1 MSYLEREQCTFDELP
16 FNEVDSLVFSSLCYL
31 RWERACSCVP
41 SVSLDASSPQGV
53 RLHDV
58 LSLCDTS
65 AIIQGNWLEDSKET
79 ELFLQACRA
88 SRRLRDVVVTF
99 YADEMS
105 EAIEKQF
112 SATTFILINA
122 DLSENRLNGNKLDSA
137 DKSAANNSVDHKDVS
152 KEGSANTS
160 AANRRADTFNQDA
173 MSLDKPGAGCLAYV
187 AFRGTDGT
195 FAGWKED
202 FNLSFI
208 EVIPSHRSAAAYLSG
223 IADALPGSL
232 IVGGHSKGGNLAEY
246 AALTCAEA
254 VFNRIQGVY
263 NHDGPSFLE
272 DPSPR
277 GATAAFET
285 IYHKTVPESSVFGM
299 ILERNDRYRV
309 VCSSAH
315 AVFQHEPFTWQ
326 VEGSE
331 FACKEG
337 LNASAVW
344 FDTALDQWLR
354 QYGKEDRER
363 LVDTVYAVLAAAGV
377 PTFADFQQDLPANI
391 RTVIET
397 GARLNPQEREF
408 VFRVISDFGAVLRD
422 EALQKARPSSF
433 SPFFHFGSST
443 KENAPVSDDT

>member
-1 MSYLEREQCTFDELP
+1 MSYLEREQRTFDEFP

-31 RWERACSCVP
+31 RWERACSRVP
-41 SVSLDASSPQGV
+41 SVVLDASSPQGV

-58 LSLCDTS
+58 LSLCDIS
-65 AIIQGNWLEDSKET
+65 AIMQGNWLEDSKET
-79 ELFLQACRA
+79 QPFLQACRA
-88 SRRLRDVVVTF
+88 SRRLRDVVVAF
-99 YADEMS
+99 YADEIS

-112 SATTFILINA
+112 SATTFILTNTGVA
-122 DLSENRLNGNKLDSA
+122 
-137 DKSAANNSVDHKDVS
+137 
-152 KEGSANTS
+152 GS
-160 AANRRADTFNQDA
+160 
-173 MSLDKPGAGCLAYV
+173 KPGAGCLSYV

-223 IADALPGSL
+223 IADALPGFL

-246 AALTCAEA
+246 AALTCADV
-254 VFNRIQGVY
+254 VFSRIQGVY

-299 ILERNDRYRV
+299 ILERNDHYHV

-326 VEGSE
+326 VEGSK
-331 FACKEG
+331 FACKDG

-354 QYGKEDRER
+354 QHDKEDRER

-377 PTFADFQQDLPANI
+377 PTFADFQQDLPSNI
-391 RTVIET
+391 RTVIEK
-397 GARLNPQEREF
+397 GVRLSPQEREF

>member
-1 MSYLEREQCTFDELP
+1 MSYLEREQRTFDELP

-79 ELFLQACRA
+79 EPFLQACRA

-112 SATTFILINA
+112 SATTFILTNA
-122 DLSENRLNGNKLDSA
+122 E
-137 DKSAANNSVDHKDVS
+137 
-152 KEGSANTS
+152 TS
-160 AANRRADTFNQDA
+160 NQDT
-173 MSLDKPGAGCLAYV
+173 MSLSRPNTGCLAYV

-408 VFRVISDFGAVLRD
+408 VFRVISDFGTVLRD
-422 EALQKARPSSF
+422 EALQKAKPSSF
-433 SPFFHFGSST
+433 PPFFRSGSST
-443 KENAPVSDDT
+443 KESASASDDT